1 MVKTV
6 QNCRPLAVESIFGSV
21 EVGKAKTAG
30 HSARKSRRADGQTS
44 ATDPKNAAE
53 QSKRDANRAKYPNT
67 KTDPACIA
75 TNAARKAKKDE
86 IYDRAMELLNEG
98 DPKKMLRSTIA
109 SMATAILETKFDCLD
124 GKTIVEYVR
133 TNAHAWAACGL
144 RVRARCTLPRFM
156 HTGARHVCM
165 VHMHVRARPT

>member
-1 MVKTV
+1 M
-6 QNCRPLAVESIFGSV
+6 
-21 EVGKAKTAG
+21 AKREA
-30 HSARKSRRADGQTS
+30 HKQHRIEHPD
-44 ATDPKNAAE
+44 
-53 QSKRDANRAKYPNT
+53 T

-75 TNAARKAKKDE
+75 VNAARKAKKDE
-86 IYDRAMELLNEG
+86 IYDRAMELPNEG
-98 DPKKMLRSTIA
+98 DPKKMLRSTIT

-165 VHMHVRARPT
+165 AHMHVRARPT